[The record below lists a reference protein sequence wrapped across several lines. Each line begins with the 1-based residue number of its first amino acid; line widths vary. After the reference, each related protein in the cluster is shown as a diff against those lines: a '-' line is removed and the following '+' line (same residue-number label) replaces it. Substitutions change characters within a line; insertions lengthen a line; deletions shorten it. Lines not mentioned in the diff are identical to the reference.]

1 MLLTLNDDNPKTPA
15 VHTDDSIRTR
25 DALSDATVTDSPLI
39 SGRLQKAC
47 VESITMERS
56 PRKFLRSSQ
65 MVSALKEHLLY
76 SEKKPRDF
84 LFDAIEAIITDA
96 KAGGTPLIVSRLI
109 RDAADLAKE
118 YAQPAQFDFRNW
130 TTTAKAVVNAMLS
143 AGVLCTPAGDGI
155 TSQAAEVSEI
165 SDDFRDRTEAFLLE
179 FLIRKLGDVSLR
191 DNTALTHALFRQFD
205 TTIPVAD
212 LEDRVALLLA
222 RLADRIEL
230 SPEGTYR
237 DLGLVEGQLS

>member
-1 MLLTLNDDNPKTPA
+1 
-15 VHTDDSIRTR
+15 
-25 DALSDATVTDSPLI
+25 
-39 SGRLQKAC
+39 
-47 VESITMERS
+47 
-56 PRKFLRSSQ
+56 

-130 TTTAKAVVNAMLS
+130 TTTAKAVVNAMLG
-143 AGVLCTPAGDGI
+143 AGVLCTPAGEPIGYGI

-191 DNTALTHALFRQFD
+191 DNTALAHALFRQFD